1 MRNKKILSMLLAA
14 GMAVSLAACSGGTTA
29 AKGDSQGADQ
39 GSALQTKAGGADTQ
53 AGDKEGRKFG
63 IIYPGIHP
71 FWEPIGAAAEEYA
84 STKGWSVVANGPDT
98 SDARKQIEIMEN
110 MVSMGLDGIALTP
123 IDSTAL
129 KETID
134 KAVDKGIKVICLE
147 SDCDASK
154 RYGYIGT
161 DNYKAGRHMGDVIGK
176 NLDGEGKI
184 MILTG
189 LPTQQ
194 SLNLRIEGIKDY
206 LAEKYPNIEIVDTQA
221 SEGDASKA
229 VELTENMIQAVPDF
243 KAIIGIDA
251 NAGPAMVSV
260 WKAKGWQN
268 SKEHMIITFDDM
280 PDNLAGMKDG
290 YITAI
295 VAQRESTWG
304 QSVLDMMNDL
314 CDGKSIPDYTD
325 TGSVEI
331 TLDNID
337 TYTQDASW
345 VEQ

>member
-1 MRNKKILSMLLAA
+1 MRKKRLLSVILTAA
-14 GMAVSLAACSGGTTA
+14 LIAAATGCSGGNKAETKAASGETSASETA
-29 AKGDSQGADQ
+29 A
-39 GSALQTKAGGADTQ
+39 Q
-53 AGDKEGRKFG
+53 AEGRKFG

-84 STKGWSVVANGPDT
+84 ATKGWSVVANGPDT

-110 MVSMGLDGIALTP
+110 MISMGLDGIAITP

-134 KAVDKGIKVICLE
+134 KAVDKGVKVICLE
-147 SDCDASK
+147 SDCDGSK

-161 DNYKAGRHMGDVIGK
+161 DNYKAGRHMGSVIAR
-176 NLDGEGKI
+176 NLDGSGKI

-206 LAEKYPNIEIVDTQA
+206 LEENHPDIQIVDTQA
-221 SEGDASKA
+221 SEGDAAKA

-251 NAGPAMVSV
+251 NAGPAMISV

-280 PDNLAGMKDG
+280 PDNLQGMKDG
-290 YITAI
+290 YISAI

-304 QSVLDMMNDL
+304 QSVLDMMNGL
-314 CDGKSIPDYTD
+314 CDGKEIPDYTD

-331 TLDNID
+331 TMENME
-337 TYTQDASW
+337 TYTQESSW
-345 VEQ
+345 VEETK

>member
-1 MRNKKILSMLLAA
+1 MKRKKLFSMIMTVVVIAAIAGCGGGNKT
-14 GMAVSLAACSGGTTA
+14 GSGENTSETTA
-29 AKGDSQGADQ
+29 QGNEAEEVKTT
-39 GSALQTKAGGADTQ
+39 A
-53 AGDKEGRKFG
+53 EGRKFG

-84 STKGWSVVANGPDT
+84 VTKGWSVIANGPDT
-98 SDARKQIEIMEN
+98 SDSRKQIEIMEN
-110 MVSMGLDGIALTP
+110 MISMGVDGIAITP

-134 KAVDKGIKVICLE
+134 NAVNKGIKVICLE
-147 SDCDASK
+147 SDCDSSK

-161 DNYKAGRHMGDVIGK
+161 DNYKAGRHMGSVIARK
-176 NLDGEGKI
+176 LDGSGKI

-206 LAEKYPNIEIVDTQA
+206 LTENCPDIQIVDTQA
-221 SEGDASKA
+221 SEGDATKA

-251 NAGPAMVSV
+251 NAGPAMISV

-268 SKEHMIITFDDM
+268 SNEHMIITFDDM
-280 PDNLAGMKDG
+280 PDNLQGMKDG
-290 YITAI
+290 YISAI

-314 CDGKSIPDYTD
+314 CAGKEIPDYTD

-331 TLDNID
+331 TMENVD
-337 TYTQDASW
+337 TYTQESSW
-345 VEQ
+345 LEDTK

>member
-1 MRNKKILSMLLAA
+1 MGKKRLLSMILAGVLVA
-14 GMAVSLAACSGGTTA
+14 TITGCSSGAKTE
-29 AKGDSQGADQ
+29 AKGASGETTSSENVSTTD
-39 GSALQTKAGGADTQ
+39 
-53 AGDKEGRKFG
+53 ERKFG

-84 STKGWSVVANGPDT
+84 ATKGWSVVANGPDT

-110 MVSMGLDGIALTP
+110 MVSMGLDGIAITP

-134 KAVDKGIKVICLE
+134 KAIDKGIKVICLE
-147 SDCDASK
+147 SDCAGSK

-161 DNYKAGRHMGDVIGK
+161 DNYKAGRHMGSVIARKLNGS
-176 NLDGEGKI
+176 GKI

-189 LPTQQ
+189 LPTQE

-206 LAEKYPNIEIVDTQA
+206 LKEKNPDIQIVDTQA
-221 SEGDASKA
+221 SEGDATKA

-251 NAGPAMVSV
+251 NAGPAMISV

-268 SKEHMIITFDDM
+268 SNEHMIITFDDM
-280 PDNLAGMKDG
+280 PDNLQGMKDG
-290 YITAI
+290 YISAI

-314 CDGKSIPDYTD
+314 CDGKEIPDYTD

-331 TLDNID
+331 TTENMD
-337 TYTQDASW
+337 TYTQETSW
-345 VEQ
+345 VEETK